1 MNVDWVGVYPALTTK
16 FTEDYKLDISA
27 YLHNISKQVDAGV
40 HGVVIAGSLGEAS
53 TLLQEE
59 KIQLLVATV
68 DKFGDQIPII
78 MNIAEQST
86 AAAVDSAMN
95 AQKNGADG
103 IMMLPPMR

>member
-1 MNVDWVGVYPALTTK
+1 
-16 FTEDYKLDISA
+16 
-27 YLHNISKQVDAGV
+27 
-40 HGVVIAGSLGEAS
+40 
-53 TLLQEE
+53 LQEE

>member
-1 MNVDWVGVYPALTTK
+1 M
-16 FTEDYKLDISA
+16 
-27 YLHNISKQVDAGV
+27 